1 MEHKSLTALFNLSGK
16 VAIVTGGSMGIGEAI
31 VARLH
36 EAGASVVI
44 ADVNDVKGNH
54 LVEKL
59 NTQRHNSARYCHTD
73 VTNEEEV
80 LHLVHEVLVAFE
92 RIDILVNNAGI
103 FPMTTLHDMTKD
115 QFDSVIR
122 VNLGGVFLLTKHVS
136 ERMIKQNIKGTIV
149 NITSVDA
156 LHPSMIGLA
165 HYDASKHG
173 VWGFTKNI
181 ALELAQHGIRVN
193 AVAPGGVVTPGV
205 LRMQKLPEDSII
217 EIPSDIPAKRL
228 GYPDEIARAVLF
240 LSSEMSSYV
249 FGSQIVVD
257 GGMLIS

>member
-1 MEHKSLTALFNLSGK
+1 MKQKPLTALFDLSGK

-31 VARLH
+31 ATRLH

-44 ADVNDVKGNH
+44 ADMNDAKGNH
-54 LVEKL
+54 LVQKL
-59 NTQRHNSARYCHTD
+59 NTQRHNSTLYCHTD
-73 VTNEEEV
+73 VTHEQDV
-80 LHLVHEVLVAFE
+80 LNLIHETLVTFE
-92 RIDILVNNAGI
+92 HIDILVNNAGI
-103 FPMTTLHDMTKD
+103 FPMTTLHEMTKD
-115 QFDSVIR
+115 QFDTVIG

-136 ERMIKQNIKGTIV
+136 ERMIKQNIKGAIV

-240 LSSEMSSYV
+240 LASEMSSYM

>member
-1 MEHKSLTALFNLSGK
+1 MKQKSLKELFDLSGK
-16 VAIVTGGSMGIGEAI
+16 VAIVTGGAMGIGEAI
-31 VARLH
+31 TIRLH
-36 EAGASVVI
+36 EAGASVVV
-44 ADVNDVKGNH
+44 ADLDTVKGKH
-54 LVEKL
+54 LVDQL
-59 NTQRHNSARYCHTD
+59 NNLRSQSALYCHTD
-73 VTNEEEV
+73 VSQEESV
-80 LHLVHEVLVAFE
+80 ARLIHESIVAFE
-92 RIDILVNNAGI
+92 HIDILVNNAGI
-103 FPMTTLHDMTKD
+103 FPMTPLHEMTKE
-115 QFDSVIR
+115 QFDAVINI
-122 VNLGGVFLLTKHVS
+122 NLGGVFLLTKYVS
-136 ERMIKQNIKGTIV
+136 EKMIKQNIHGAIV

-165 HYDASKHG
+165 HYDASKHA
-173 VWGFTKNI
+173 VWGFTKNV

-205 LRMQKLPEDSII
+205 LRMQKLPEESVT

-249 FGSQIVVD
+249 YGSQVVVD